1 MVNNIKKDPSDPEKK
16 LIIEDLETLKVV
28 SDPQRLQ
35 ILELMVLEPRT
46 VKQIATHL
54 DVSPNKLY
62 YHINLLEKHGL
73 IRVVDTQLVSGI
85 VEKHYRVS
93 AEDITVADGLLSVS
107 EPERADR
114 VEAFITT
121 VLDSTKEE
129 LIRSMKLRSTEESR
143 QTALFLKEMA
153 MMPEERA
160 REFSKRLQ
168 DLIKEFTENDADT
181 ENVQSYAL
189 LAIFYPSFRLAKPQQ
204 SEEFDE

>member
-1 MVNNIKKDPSDPEKK
+1 
-16 LIIEDLETLKVV
+16 
-28 SDPQRLQ
+28 
-35 ILELMVLEPRT
+35 MVLEPIT
-46 VKQIATHL
+46 VKQIAKHL

-107 EPERADR
+107 EPEGEDR
-114 VEAFITT
+114 VEALITT
-121 VLDSTKEE
+121 VLDTTKEE

-143 QTALFLKEMA
+143 QIALFLKEMA
-153 MMPEERA
+153 MMPKERA
-160 REFSKRLQ
+160 KEFSKRLQ